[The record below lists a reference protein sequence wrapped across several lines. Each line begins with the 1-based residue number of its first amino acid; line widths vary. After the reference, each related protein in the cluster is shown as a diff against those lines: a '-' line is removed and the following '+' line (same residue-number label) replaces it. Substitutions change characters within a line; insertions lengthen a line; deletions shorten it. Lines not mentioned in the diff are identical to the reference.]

1 MSEWI
6 AGNRTWFE
14 PYVRDMADRMGLKD
28 WEVEI
33 AEEIPDELGGFAHT
47 MDAATF
53 LPSSY
58 KNLTLYIKDHP
69 HTPKQVRSLVA
80 HELVH
85 ALTRDWMEAAQS
97 LENHV
102 NPIVYDLYSMRLS
115 HEMEQAVESIAV
127 AWSAVLPL
135 PVMTEG
141 K

>member
-6 AGNRTWFE
+6 ADNREWFE
-14 PYVRDMADRMGLKD
+14 PYVRDMADRMGLRD
-28 WEVEI
+28 WTVTI
-33 AEEIPDELGGFAHT
+33 ADDLPEELASVAHT

-58 KNLTLYIKDHP
+58 KTLTLYIKDHP
-69 HTPKQVRSLVA
+69 HTADEVRSLVA

-85 ALTRDWMEAAQS
+85 ALTRDWMEAAQT
-97 LENHV
+97 LESHV

-115 HEMEQAVESIAV
+115 HEMEQAVEAIAA
-127 AWSAVLPL
+127 AWSPALPL
-135 PVMTEG
+135 PKMTKG

>member
-6 AGNRTWFE
+6 SHNRSWFE

-28 WEVEI
+28 WDVEI
-33 AEEIPDELGGFAHT
+33 AEELPEDLVSVGHT

-69 HTPKQVRSLVA
+69 HTAKQVRSLVA

-85 ALTRDWMEAAQS
+85 ALTRDWMEAAQT

-102 NPIVYDLYSMRLS
+102 NPIVFDLYSMRLS
-115 HEMEQAVESIAV
+115 HEMEQAVEAIAV
-127 AWSAVLPL
+127 AWSAALPL
-135 PVMTEG
+135 PKMAKG